1 MSDTPKNN
9 LSTSTDITEKA
20 TIGTKEP
27 KSSEGKPS
35 TAAERQRIYDRQR
48 PEYSQAKGHNQR
60 VKERYPEAWA
70 KSTVTNEVLTEWV
83 VSNRMLACPYCGDPV
98 KEIDHK
104 LPLSKGGAHD
114 LDNLQML
121 CLDCNRSKHDMTDE
135 EFRQFRAKEPKRRK
149 GLTLADY
156 GIDYSLLKDKMLRFR
171 TRSLF
176 KEMWKQ
182 GSGQD
187 QPPIFSLKA
196 EDDIDGLISLKRIY
210 LECLDPTEYRFA
222 VGLFK
227 DPRHWKHLCGLDWFA
242 PYVERWRWELRA
254 KLRAQ
259 AVDNLIRLSEDN
271 LAAIKTLATEDFIY
285 QSYLD
290 ESPVKKRVGR
300 PNKDKPDNSPSE
312 ETLADDAA
320 RIGLK

>member
-1 MSDTPKNN
+1 MSNV
-9 LSTSTDITEKA
+9 SAEK
-20 TIGTKEP
+20 
-27 KSSEGKPS
+27 
-35 TAAERQRIYDRQR
+35 QRLYDRSR

-83 VSNRMLACPYCGDPV
+83 ISNRSLACPYCASPV

-121 CLDCNRSKHDMTDE
+121 CLDCNRSKHDSTDE
-135 EFRQFRAKEPKRRK
+135 EFRAARATAPKQRRS

-156 GIDYSLLKDKMLRFR
+156 GIDYSVLKDKMGRFR

-176 KEMWKQ
+176 KEMWKLNPNL
-182 GSGQD
+182 D
-187 QPPIFSLKA
+187 APPLFSLKF
-196 EDDIDGLISLKRIY
+196 EDDKDDLISLKRIY
-210 LECLDPTEYRFA
+210 LESNDPTEYRFA

-227 DPRHWKHLCGLDWFA
+227 DPRHWRTLCGLEWFS
-242 PYVERWRWELRA
+242 PFVEKWRWELRA

-259 AVDNLIRLSEDN
+259 AIDNLIRLSEDN
-271 LAAIKTLATEDFIY
+271 LQAIKALATEDYVY
-285 QSYLD
+285 QNYLED
-290 ESPVKKRVGR
+290 SPAKKRVGR

-312 ETLADDAA
+312 ETLADDAK
-320 RIGLK
+320 RIGLKI